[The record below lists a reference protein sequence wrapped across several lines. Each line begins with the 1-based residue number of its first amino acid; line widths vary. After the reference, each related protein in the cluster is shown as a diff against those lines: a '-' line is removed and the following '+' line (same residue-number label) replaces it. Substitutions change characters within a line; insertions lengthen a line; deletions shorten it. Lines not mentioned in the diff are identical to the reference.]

1 MRHLR
6 QVQMRGA
13 KLIQNCCFALI
24 FIFRKYWII
33 IFCMLNM
40 ELCVF
45 YYPQS
50 LHPKQMPH
58 STCLLKPSLTP
69 FSRTFPTSYFVCV
82 CVCVC
87 GLRPVSSSLKL
98 VDLQNAANKLEIA
111 QKSGKRPNLI
121 SVSAQV
127 PVKSC
132 SN

>member
-1 MRHLR
+1 
-6 QVQMRGA
+6 
-13 KLIQNCCFALI
+13 
-24 FIFRKYWII
+24 
-33 IFCMLNM
+33 MLNM

-58 STCLLKPSLTP
+58 SPCLLKPSLTP
-69 FSRTFPTSYFVCV
+69 FSWTFPTSYFVCVCVFVWLKASVCV

-111 QKSGKRPNLI
+111 QKSGKMPNLI

>member
-1 MRHLR
+1 
-6 QVQMRGA
+6 
-13 KLIQNCCFALI
+13 
-24 FIFRKYWII
+24 
-33 IFCMLNM
+33 MLNM

-58 STCLLKPSLTP
+58 SPCLLKPSLTP
-69 FSRTFPTSYFVCV
+69 FSWTFPTSYFV

-111 QKSGKRPNLI
+111 QKSGKMTNLI